1 MLFPI
6 KNSDEMLQEMM
17 TELQEKTGINNFN
30 PGSVARSLLETY
42 NRNMSTAYEY
52 FSLYAGM
59 TFLSTAEGPY
69 LDMIGYV
76 TNCFRRVGESNDNYR
91 FRISKQVF
99 SAATANK
106 TAIRLACLSA
116 ANVVDVKMTPY
127 THGSGSFSV
136 QILTDELEPSQSVL
150 SAVKK
155 IVEETKAEGVKAM
168 VSIPRP
174 VPMDLEFSFTYRKG
188 MSASPE
194 VLSQQA
200 QTKIQDYLDSM
211 GIGAEL
217 SIQKIISESMSHEA
231 IDQLFLS
238 SFKIDN
244 EHIVVRETYALKWDE
259 RAYVRNIQMKAISR

>member
-6 KNSDEMLQEMM
+6 KSGDEMLQEMM
-17 TELQEKTGINNFN
+17 VDLQEKTGINNFN

-42 NRNMSTAYEY
+42 NRSMNTTYQY
-52 FSLYAGM
+52 LSLYAGM

-76 TNCFRRVGESNDNYR
+76 MNCFRRAGENNDNYR

-106 TAIRLACLSA
+106 TAIRLACLSVPS
-116 ANVVDVKMTPY
+116 VVDIKMTPY
-127 THGSGSFSV
+127 THGSGSFSI
-136 QILTDELEPSQSVL
+136 QILTDELEPSDSILQ
-150 SAVKK
+150 ATKK
-155 IVEETKAEGVKAM
+155 IVEDVKAEGVRAT

-174 VPMDLEFSFTYRKG
+174 VPLDLEFSFTYRKG
-188 MSASPE
+188 TSASPD

-200 QTKIQDYLDSM
+200 KTRIQQYLDDM

-217 SIQKIISESMSHEA
+217 SVQKIISESMAHEA
-231 IDQLFLS
+231 IDQLLLS
-238 SFKIDN
+238 SFKADN
-244 EHIVVRETYALKWDE
+244 EHIVIRETYPLKWDE
-259 RAYVRNIQMKAISR
+259 RAYIRSVQLKVINR

>member
-6 KNSDEMLQEMM
+6 KSSDEMLQEMM
-17 TELQEKTGINNFN
+17 TDLQEKTGINNFN

-42 NRNMSTAYEY
+42 NRSMNTAYEY
-52 FSLYAGM
+52 LNLYAGM

-76 TNCFRRVGESNDNYR
+76 TNCFRRAGENNENYR

-106 TAIRLACLSA
+106 TAIRLACLSVP
-116 ANVVDVKMTPY
+116 NVVDVKMTPY
-127 THGSGSFSV
+127 THGSGSFSI
-136 QILTDELEPSQSVL
+136 QILTDELEPSPSTL
-150 SAVKK
+150 EAAKK
-155 IVEETKAEGVKAM
+155 IVEDVKAEGVRAM

-174 VPMDLEFSFTYRKG
+174 VPLDLEFSFSYRKG
-188 MSASPE
+188 SNTSSD

-200 QTKIQDYLDSM
+200 KTKIQQYLDSM

-217 SIQKIISESMSHEA
+217 SIQKIISEAMAHEA
-231 IDQLFLS
+231 IDQLLLS

-244 EHIVVRETYALKWDE
+244 EHIIIREMYPLKWDE
-259 RAYVRNIQMKAISR
+259 RAYIRNVQLKVINR